1 MPGVT
6 HKRPPLADMAAMKL
20 PTLEELQEKV
30 SEKKSKQY
38 VADGALEAENL
49 SVSNKSKSVS
59 ENYSEIPMWGE
70 ISNGKMKNLWF
81 EKVGDFAEIKI
92 TEQFEKSYLQICA
105 AVGANCG
112 QFELYVNGKFI
123 TGQDLYSNHGGMT
136 NPLINLDEIEPENN
150 TFTLKFVFKEA
161 NKNAVSVKDKY
172 ALGIDYFLI
181 HK

>member
-1 MPGVT
+1 
-6 HKRPPLADMAAMKL
+6 
-20 PTLEELQEKV
+20 
-30 SEKKSKQY
+30 
-38 VADGALEAENL
+38 
-49 SVSNKSKSVS
+49 
-59 ENYSEIPMWGE
+59 
-70 ISNGKMKNLWF
+70 
-81 EKVGDFAEIKI
+81 
-92 TEQFEKSYLQICA
+92 
-105 AVGANCG
+105 
-112 QFELYVNGKFI
+112 VNGKFI